1 MKILKII
8 KILRFSL
15 KVPILGTLTPDGD
28 VTRAMEWIATR
39 KTGLTRCEDGNR

>member
-15 KVPILGTLTPDGD
+15 KVPILGTLTPERDEQHFCPSC
-28 VTRAMEWIATR
+28 VS
-39 KTGLTRCEDGNR
+39 